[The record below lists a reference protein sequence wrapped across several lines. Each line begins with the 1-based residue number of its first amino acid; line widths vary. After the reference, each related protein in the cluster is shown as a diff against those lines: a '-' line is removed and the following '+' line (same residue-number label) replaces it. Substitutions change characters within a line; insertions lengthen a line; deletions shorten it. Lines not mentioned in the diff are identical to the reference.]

1 MYDSPRRESPAPA
14 RSAITLKTLIFIK
27 QDNSSLCPLPW
38 QQAFLFL
45 RYATNQFFFC
55 CRPREGVDVL
65 EKGGGDGP
73 KGEEGC
79 VGVFKF
85 KTKKHENERVK
96 TDRERKA
103 QVSFCKGML

>member
-1 MYDSPRRESPAPA
+1 M
-14 RSAITLKTLIFIK
+14 
-27 QDNSSLCPLPW
+27 
-38 QQAFLFL
+38 
-45 RYATNQFFFC
+45 
-55 CRPREGVDVL
+55 DVW

-79 VGVFKF
+79 VGVKF